1 MRTKFCLK
9 AIFSLSVLFGCVS
22 PEEQQRQFR
31 EKCAGYGFKEGT
43 DAMANC
49 IQAENRAFE
58 ASLRPLSDVT
68 DELVRPYQ

>member
-1 MRTKFCLK
+1 MLTGIIRKTVFALLL
-9 AIFSLSVLFGCVS
+9 LSGCVS

-31 EKCAGYGFKEGT
+31 EKCAGYGYREGT

-58 ASLRPLSDVT
+58 ANLRPLSDVT
-68 DELVRPYQ
+68 DPLRGYQ